1 MYPRTYIFN
10 KKIVPHL
17 PIIPWKGR
25 VEEKLRPASV
35 TPAAGV
41 VGAGGQKLDITKI
54 KRIYY
59 SV

>member
-1 MYPRTYIFN
+1 MGAV
-10 KKIVPHL
+10 VPHL
-17 PIIPWKGR
+17 LIIPWKSHI
-25 VEEKLRPASV
+25 EERPRPASV